1 MIYFPAEF
9 MDVEDNKSAL
19 LHLTQSGED
28 VEMQIK
34 DEGSVSD
41 SGGKY
46 SIDWKKRVKSEFM
59 RIKHLKKYKKTDE
72 LKVWGSAG
80 YKLYIWL
87 LMDKKKKHGYQGII
101 YPHILVCDLCFEG
114 TRIF

>member
-1 MIYFPAEF
+1 

-87 LMDKKKKHGYQGII
+87 LMDKKKETWVSRYYLSTYTGMWSLFWGDKD
-101 YPHILVCDLCFEG
+101 ILEN
-114 TRIF
+114 